1 MEHKLLEEFSF
12 LLIYT
17 LLLTIPL
24 INYFILFIIAFFL
37 PFSAEKTKFSTQKK
51 KKLNDICVWDRF

>member
-24 INYFILFIIAFFL
+24 INYFILFIIAFFFCL
-37 PFSAEKTKFSTQKK
+37 SQPKK
-51 KKLNDICVWDRF
+51 QSFQLKKQKLNDICVWDRF